1 MAKRWLK
8 FAKQMAGE
16 WQPFHHV
23 YHRREM
29 LPPYFLFRDDRHTVY
44 WPLRPLFFRRAS
56 FWLSH
61 CRAGSYL
68 QARARQGRWLV
79 RIEDIDP
86 PRGFPGAAETILR
99 QLEHYG
105 LHWDGDVLWQSQR
118 HHAYR
123 EALAWL
129 HEQGLSYYCT
139 CTRARIQSI
148 GGIYDGHC
156 RVLHHGP
163 DNAAVR
169 IRQQHPVTQFTD
181 QLRGIIHADEK
192 LAREDFIIHRRD
204 GLFAY
209 NLAVVV
215 DDHFQGVTEI
225 VRGADLIE
233 PTVRQ
238 ISLYQLFG
246 WKVPDY
252 IHLPLALNPQ
262 GAKLSKQNHAPALPK
277 GDPRPVLIA
286 ALQFLGQ
293 QAEAHWQDFSVEQ
306 ILQSAVKNWRL
317 TAVPVGNCK
326 FNILKCVMLSYD

>member
-1 MAKRWLK
+1 
-8 FAKQMAGE
+8 
-16 WQPFHHV
+16 
-23 YHRREM
+23 
-29 LPPYFLFRDDRHTVY
+29 
-44 WPLRPLFFRRAS
+44 
-56 FWLSH
+56 
-61 CRAGSYL
+61 
-68 QARARQGRWLV
+68 
-79 RIEDIDP
+79 
-86 PRGFPGAAETILR
+86 
-99 QLEHYG
+99 
-105 LHWDGDVLWQSQR
+105 DGDVLWQSQR

-238 ISLYQLFG
+238 ISL
-246 WKVPDY
+246 
-252 IHLPLALNPQ
+252 
-262 GAKLSKQNHAPALPK
+262 
-277 GDPRPVLIA
+277 
-286 ALQFLGQ
+286 
-293 QAEAHWQDFSVEQ
+293 
-306 ILQSAVKNWRL
+306 
-317 TAVPVGNCK
+317 
-326 FNILKCVMLSYD
+326 